1 MASKL
6 SEEIA
11 QRILC
16 AREKSGMTQREVA
29 EQLNVKETTYAN
41 WEKGR
46 AQPNVDTIYSLC
58 KLFNESFD
66 EWLGL
71 KPSYSDS
78 KPSSLV
84 FCDSFTDFS
93 DYSTVNLSPDE
104 KKLLSLWRQ
113 ASHEG
118 QQAALAVLSTCV
130 SFKKQNEKESGVV

>member
-6 SEEIA
+6 SKEIA

-16 AREKSGMTQREVA
+16 AREKNGMTQREVA
-29 EQLNVKETTYAN
+29 ERLNVKETTYAN

-66 EWLGL
+66 IWLGL
-71 KPSYSDS
+71 EHSYSDFES
-78 KPSSLV
+78 STLTICESSTDYPSIPNINL
-84 FCDSFTDFS
+84 TS
-93 DYSTVNLSPDE
+93 DEN
-104 KKLLSLWRQ
+104 KLLSLWRE
-113 ASHEG
+113 ASYEG

-130 SFKKQNEKESGVV
+130 NFKKLKENGAG

>member
-16 AREKSGMTQREVA
+16 AREKSGLTQREVA

-66 EWLGL
+66 KWLGL
-71 KPSYSDS
+71 EPSYSDLKS
-78 KPSSLV
+78 SSLV
-84 FCDSFTDFS
+84 FCDSSADYS
-93 DYSTVNLSPDE
+93 DYSTVNLTPDE
-104 KKLLSLWRQ
+104 KKLLSLWRE
-113 ASHEG
+113 ASYEG

-130 SFKKQNEKESGVV
+130 NFKKRSQEETGAG